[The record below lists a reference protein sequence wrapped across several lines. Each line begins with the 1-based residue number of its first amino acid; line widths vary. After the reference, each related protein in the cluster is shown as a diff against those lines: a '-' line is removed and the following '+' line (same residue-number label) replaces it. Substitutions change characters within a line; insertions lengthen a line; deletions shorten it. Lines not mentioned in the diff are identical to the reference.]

1 MKMSLKKYRNLR
13 LNQIGG
19 FRKFLILIKIFKLV
33 ITDKNIWKNNNDY
46 YSEIKLNIYNPL
58 SYLMLLIFIPLAF
71 LINGCNPD
79 SYRDI
84 KKELKEHFK
93 R

>member
-1 MKMSLKKYRNLR
+1 MKMSLKEYRKLR

-19 FRKFLILIKIFKLV
+19 FRKFLVQIKIFRLI

-46 YSEIKLNIYNPL
+46 YSEIRLNIYNPL
-58 SYLMLLIFIPLAF
+58 TYIMLLFFIPLTF

-79 SYRDI
+79 SYRGI
-84 KKELKEHFK
+84 KQELKDNFK
-93 R
+93 K